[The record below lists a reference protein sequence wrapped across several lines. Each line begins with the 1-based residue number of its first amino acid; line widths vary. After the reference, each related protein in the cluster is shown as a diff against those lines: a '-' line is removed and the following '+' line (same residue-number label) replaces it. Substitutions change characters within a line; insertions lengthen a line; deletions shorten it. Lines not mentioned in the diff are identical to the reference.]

1 MKESVTV
8 AEGLKNEI
16 NFFKQTYP
24 DLVDLGIVG
33 TINLVNRLSNILGKN
48 IQQAL
53 PDIIK
58 ELREK
63 IEEYN

>member
-1 MKESVTV
+1 MKENVTV
-8 AEGLKNEI
+8 AEGLKNELD
-16 NFFKQTYP
+16 FFKKLYP

-33 TINLVNRLSNILGKN
+33 TINLVSRLSNILGKN
-48 IQQAL
+48 IQSAL

>member
-48 IQQAL
+48 IQ
-53 PDIIK
+53 
-58 ELREK
+58 
-63 IEEYN
+63 